1 MFLRFVFFFAVLCF
15 GVNYKGFDFS
25 STSSFFRSRM
35 SSMRKIFIVFS
46 ALAVLGCLGQNEIS
60 EFENPTDC
68 GNKASDW
75 KPCIERKIGDQVFA
89 ACCERFVPPECR
101 GLCIYE
107 THPIE
112 ARVVVSFFSFTELLE
127 IHLLIFLIGFFP
139 VSILGFT

>member
-1 MFLRFVFFFAVLCF
+1 MTLKFLIF
-15 GVNYKGFDFS
+15 
-25 STSSFFRSRM
+25 SFFTL
-35 SSMRKIFIVFS
+35 
-46 ALAVLGCLGQNEIS
+46 ALAQNEIS

-101 GLCIYE
+101 GLCTYE

-112 ARVVVSFFSFTELLE
+112 ARVIVSCSSLCIHFEVFTLN
-127 IHLLIFLIGFFP
+127 LIMLKVI
-139 VSILGFT
+139 SIS